1 LQKQTRVFFTE
12 LSAYQVPLAFYLE
25 NEGVFFKL
33 IHNTYDESKL
43 GDSMLSARATTDL
56 FKDVFGQHPNKKN
69 LMKFFAVDVVK
80 YLWENGF
87 KDCKEFQTWKASF
100 QSHSKQEQAKMF
112 KYMTKVSTFAGYN
125 VMKF

>member
-1 LQKQTRVFFTE
+1 VFFTD
-12 LSAYQVPLAFYLE
+12 LSAYQVPLDFYLE

-43 GDSMLSARATTDL
+43 ACMKAKPATTEL

-80 YLWENGF
+80 FLWENGF
-87 KDCKEFQTWKASF
+87 KLCREFQAWKASF
-100 QSHSKQEQAKMF
+100 QSHSRAEQAKMF
-112 KYMTKVSTFAGYN
+112 KYMAAVSSYAGFD